1 MLRIVGIQCIPA
13 YYSTVSSAVQG
24 FTLTLQEDTPDVS
37 NDLEV
42 VCDIDP
48 SSTADYCEVIACN
61 DATTISGM
69 VSLP

>member
-1 MLRIVGIQCIPA
+1 MHPVYTYLHL
-13 YYSTVSSAVQG
+13 YSFAVSSAVQSIM
-24 FTLTLQEDTPDVS
+24 LTLQKDTSNVF

-69 VSLP
+69 VTFQ